1 MPRKPTSKNSFVKG
15 IVLLVALVIG
25 FVFYSRSDELIAGL
39 TGVLNEIEEPS
50 EVDPF
55 EEERKKEITES
66 LAGFWTHDSEEGSD
80 HRNMSVH
87 DRIELIDNGIIWRV
101 KTEEYYLPAGDT
113 ASLTT
118 IIQAFLHPGFFAE
131 ESTQTIS
138 CDIRV
143 LKKVLIHNNDTCYK
157 PVYSQQEDGWKQDTV
172 WYPLD
177 EQTWY
182 VRRNGDSLFLDGK
195 IYQSYGDKPLDRFF
209 PEGAIDL
216 VDNIAVERCPSRLI
230 ETVFVRNQIAQS
242 ITELSEAHKDSAAVV
257 KLLDSYYVP
266 FCMKPII
273 YELWWTYGKAYPE
286 FNLKVRIGPDGEVK
300 EVDLPG
306 YDPALGRHLRE
317 ALVGEVK
324 TWRFPSRRQAYTIV
338 HAVAIESEYG
348 EVISLRLPKVV
359 HP

>member
-1 MPRKPTSKNSFVKG
+1 MPRKPTQKNSFVKG
-15 IVLLVALVIG
+15 VVLLIALVIG
-25 FVFYSRSDELIAGL
+25 FVFYLRSDELIAGL
-39 TGVLNEIEEPS
+39 TGVLNEIEQPP
-50 EVDPF
+50 EVDHF
-55 EEERKKEITES
+55 EDERKKEITES
-66 LAGFWTHDSEEGSD
+66 LAGFWTYDSEETSD

-101 KTEEYYLPAGDT
+101 RTEEYHLPDGNT

-118 IIQAFLHPGFFAE
+118 IAQAFLHPGFFAE

-143 LKKVLIHNNDTCYK
+143 LKKVLIHDNDTCYK

-182 VRRNGDSLFLDGK
+182 VRRGGDSLFLDGK

-209 PEGAIDL
+209 PEGAINL
-216 VDNIAVERCPSRLI
+216 VDNVAVKRCPGRLT
-230 ETVFVRNQIAQS
+230 EKGFVRDQIARS
-242 ITELSEAHKDSAAVV
+242 IAELPETHKDSAAVG
-257 KLLDSYYVP
+257 KLLESYYVP

-273 YELWWTYGKAYPE
+273 DELWWTYGKPYPE
-286 FNLKVRIGPDGEVK
+286 FNLKARIGPDGKVN

-306 YDPALGRHLRE
+306 YDPTLGRHLRE
-317 ALVGEVK
+317 ALVGEIRS
-324 TWRFPSRRQAYTIV
+324 WRFPSRGQAYTV
-338 HAVAIESEYG
+338 AHAVTIGSEYAAP
-348 EVISLRLPKVV
+348 E
-359 HP
+359 